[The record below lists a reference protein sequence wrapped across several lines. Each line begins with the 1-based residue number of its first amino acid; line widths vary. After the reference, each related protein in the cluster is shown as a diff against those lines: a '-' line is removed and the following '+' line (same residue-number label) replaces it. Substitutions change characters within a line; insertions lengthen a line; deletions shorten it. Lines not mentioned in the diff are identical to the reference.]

1 MFLATLTNMSQKTFW
16 INFGLIRLQSLLLW
30 DTMVWV
36 TVPENR
42 NTVTSLDRE
51 EDEVFT
57 TLRRSSN
64 EKTYAKEL
72 NRPALQ
78 QKDTEIG
85 TFALLD
91 EPQST
96 LKNETLLDLVDET
109 NQANNL
115 SEKVDERSVN
125 FKIVI
130 GTLTSSNDTKG
141 DLTICLNQHQTGGS
155 LLKRITMV
163 CA

>member
-141 DLTICLNQHQTGGS
+141 DLTICRNQHQTGGS